1 MIDTILF
8 DLDGTIIDTNEL
20 IISAFKNVL
29 EGQGTSLLTREE
41 IIPRMGLTLERQLQI
56 FSGHDDVTPL
66 IQSYRSYNDIHHDE
80 MVQPFPKVLEVIQSL
95 HGRGIR
101 MGVVTTK
108 NRPGTL
114 KVLEMFGLLE
124 YMDAIVTV
132 IDVKNPKPHP
142 EPVLKAVKELGS
154 DPLKTLMV
162 GDSPVDIQ
170 AAKAAGVLAAGV
182 SWSLKGED
190 ELNKYA
196 PDYMLHTMSDLYSFV
211 EQESGLD

>member
-20 IISAFKNVL
+20 IISSFMNVL
-29 EGQGTSLLTREE
+29 EVQGLSPLTREQ
-41 IIPRMGLTLERQLQI
+41 IIPKMGLTLERQLQI
-56 FSGHDDVTPL
+56 FSGQDDVMPL
-66 IQSYRSYNDIHHDE
+66 IQSYRTYNDIYHDE
-80 MVQPFPKVLEVIQSL
+80 MVHPFPQVIEVIQSL
-95 HGRGIR
+95 HGRGIH

-124 YMDAIVTV
+124 YMDSVVTV

-142 EPVLKAVKELGS
+142 EPVLKAVKELGA

-170 AAKAAGVLAAGV
+170 AAKAAGVLSAGV
-182 SWSLKGED
+182 AWSLKGED
-190 ELNKYA
+190 ELKKYE
-196 PDYMLHTMSDLYSFV
+196 PDHMLHAMSDLYSLV
-211 EQESGLD
+211 EQESGLE

>member
-20 IISAFKNVL
+20 IITSFMNVL
-29 EGQGTSLLTREE
+29 EVQGLSPLTREQ
-41 IIPRMGLTLERQLQI
+41 IIPKMGLTLERQLQL
-56 FSGHDDVTPL
+56 FSGQDDVMPL
-66 IQSYRSYNDIHHDE
+66 IQTYRSYNDIYHDE
-80 MVQPFPKVLEVIQSL
+80 MVHPFPQVIEVIQSL
-95 HGRGIR
+95 HGRGIH

-124 YMDAIVTV
+124 YMDSVVTV

-170 AAKAAGVLAAGV
+170 AAKAAGVLSAGV
-182 SWSLKGED
+182 AWSLKGED
-190 ELNKYA
+190 ELKKYE
-196 PDYMLHTMSDLYSFV
+196 PEYMLHSMSDLYSLV
-211 EQESGLD
+211 GQESGLE